1 MDDTNQIE
9 PPESFVALY
18 LSRSG
23 DRLTQPPEVVLQ
35 RYELCEDLAHTLAE
49 QAAVMLFQAD
59 KGEQEVLERIRSALL
74 EPGSAV
80 RPPEAPWVVARLAEL
95 AGWEAPGR

>member
-1 MDDTNQIE
+1 MDESNQIE

-18 LSRSG
+18 LSRSR
-23 DRLTQPPEVVLQ
+23 DRLTKPPEVVLQ

-49 QAAVMLFQAD
+49 QAAVTLF
-59 KGEQEVLERIRSALL
+59 KSGNTEQEVLQKIHEALL

-80 RPPEAPWVVARLAEL
+80 HPPEAEWVVARLAEL
-95 AGWEAPGR
+95 AGWER